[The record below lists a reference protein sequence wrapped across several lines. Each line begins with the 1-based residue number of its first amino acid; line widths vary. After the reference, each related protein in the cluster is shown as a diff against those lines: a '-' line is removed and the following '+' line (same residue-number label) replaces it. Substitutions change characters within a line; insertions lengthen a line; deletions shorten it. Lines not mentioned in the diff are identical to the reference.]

1 MLSDRPAA
9 RHRLHE
15 DVLAMLSGTLLMSLG
30 ISLYAK
36 AILITGGSA
45 GLALLLQY
53 ATPYSFSAIF
63 FVITIPFY
71 YLAIRRMG
79 WSFTIRTFIAVALVA
94 LLTRLTPLW
103 IDFSSLN
110 SLYAA
115 IMGGA
120 LMGIGMLILFRHR
133 TGLGGMN
140 ILALYLQD
148 NHGIRAGY
156 FQLIVDGLI
165 MLGALFVLDW
175 EKVALSMVGAA
186 VLNLVVA
193 INHRPGRYIGIS

>member
-1 MLSDRPAA
+1 MLTETPAA
-9 RHRLHE
+9 RHRLYE
-15 DVLAMLSGTLLMSLG
+15 DVLAMFSGTLLMSLG
-30 ISLYAK
+30 ISLYTK
-36 AILITGGSA
+36 ATLITGGSA

-53 ATPYSFSAIF
+53 ATSYGFSTIF
-63 FVITIPFY
+63 FLITIPFY

-79 WSFTIRTFIAVALVA
+79 LPFTIRTFIAVGLVSLFA
-94 LLTRLTPLW
+94 RLTPLW

-156 FQLIVDGLI
+156 FQLAVDGLI

>member
-1 MLSDRPAA
+1 
-9 RHRLHE
+9 
-15 DVLAMLSGTLLMSLG
+15 MLSGTLLMSLG
-30 ISLYAK
+30 ISLYTK
-36 AILITGGSA
+36 ATLITGGSA

-53 ATPYSFSAIF
+53 ATPFSFGAIF

-71 YLAIRRMG
+71 YLAVTRMG
-79 WSFTIRTFIAVALVA
+79 WPFTIRTFIAVALVA
-94 LLTRLTPLW
+94 LFTRLTPLW
-103 IDFSSLN
+103 LEFSNLN
-110 SLYAA
+110 SLFAA
-115 IMGGA
+115 IAGGA

-156 FQLIVDGLI
+156 FQLAFDMLI
-165 MLGALFVLDW
+165 LIGSLLVLDW
-175 EKVALSMVGAA
+175 RKVALSMVGAA